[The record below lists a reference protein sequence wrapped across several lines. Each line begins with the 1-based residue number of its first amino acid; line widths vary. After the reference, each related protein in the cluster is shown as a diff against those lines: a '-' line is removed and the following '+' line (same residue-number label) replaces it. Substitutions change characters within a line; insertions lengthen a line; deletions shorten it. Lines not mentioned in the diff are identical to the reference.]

1 MIRFMRMTQASPA
14 SARGDV
20 PSPTAN
26 DLRIADLVHAAA
38 STVAPRR
45 VDGRAAGRFG
55 ERKVFI
61 DDLWNAMLRL
71 DASEGGFR
79 TQGCDIG
86 DLKAW
91 LLRAMRLTD
100 AADAPLVL
108 LSRADL
114 VAAMDPA
121 SVARSE
127 IDGGGCRFHFLV
139 DCQAAPEQYVPPRRA
154 FTPIASSWSAH
165 VARA

>member
-1 MIRFMRMTQASPA
+1 MTQASAA
-14 SARGDV
+14 SARCDV
-20 PSPTAN
+20 PGPTAH

-45 VDGRAAGRFG
+45 IGGRAAGRFG
-55 ERKVFI
+55 DRKVFI
-61 DDLWNAMLRL
+61 SDLWNEMVRL
-71 DASEGGFR
+71 DATEGGFR

-100 AADAPLVL
+100 AAGAPLVL

-139 DCQAAPEQYVPPRRA
+139 DRQAAPEDYLPRR
-154 FTPIASSWSAH
+154 SARVPTFSARPTH
-165 VARA
+165 VSCA